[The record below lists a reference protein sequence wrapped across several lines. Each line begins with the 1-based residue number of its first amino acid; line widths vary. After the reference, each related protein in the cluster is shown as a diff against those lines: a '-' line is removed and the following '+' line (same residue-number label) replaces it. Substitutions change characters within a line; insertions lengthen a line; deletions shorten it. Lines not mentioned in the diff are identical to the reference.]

1 MWASG
6 QRARLYSH
14 DLSLNPPEVNS
25 FILLKCVK
33 RTKINEKKKKK
44 KKKKNKRKRGRG
56 WAMHCALH
64 CFSVES

>member
-44 KKKKNKRKRGRG
+44 KKKKINEKEAGDGPCIVRYI
-56 WAMHCALH
+56 A
-64 CFSVES
+64 FP

>member
-44 KKKKNKRKRGRG
+44 KKKKK
-56 WAMHCALH
+56 
-64 CFSVES
+64 